1 MKKRMICYVS
11 MLFLTILLLA
21 YGGKSEAQ
29 NSVEGT
35 LTVNDETYELKH
47 AYVYQQ
53 DDEVVVALTDNPVT
67 QDNVP
72 FDLAD
77 LAYEG
82 EIHGVSLGLSKK
94 QKKVK
99 TDSVYHVVYHK
110 IFLGRGAL
118 KDPGKLTIN
127 KFNDKNLDAVLSVDK
142 PTTYELYAGSKK
154 PTYQYHAAFKVA
166 LIADGG
172 GSSMPVEVI
181 VTGDDTPAGKS
192 YASYYKAKLAGN
204 VEEMKKWVVK
214 SHVKDLDS
222 EMGKM
227 MVKMSMSTDPK
238 TINIVSTD
246 LSGDSAIL
254 MVKGKTDGKSSATG
268 HVKMVLEDGAWKVD
282 TDKWDLTK

>member
-1 MKKRMICYVS
+1 MKRRMICYVS
-11 MLFLTILLLA
+11 MMFLTILLLA
-21 YGGKSEAQ
+21 YGGRSEAQ

-47 AYVYQQ
+47 AYIYQQ

-82 EIHGVSLGLSKK
+82 KIHGVSFGLSKK

-127 KFNDKNLDAVLSVDK
+127 RFDEKTLEAVLSIDK
-142 PTTYELYAGSKK
+142 PTVYELYAGSNK

-166 LIADGG
+166 LAAGEE
-172 GSSMPVEVI
+172 GSSKPAEVTI
-181 VTGDDTPAGKS
+181 TGDDTPAGKS

-204 VEEMKKWVVK
+204 VGEMKKWVAK

-227 MVKMSMSTDPK
+227 MVKMSMNTDPK

-246 LSGDSAIL
+246 VSGDSAIL
-254 MVKGKTDGKSSATG
+254 TVKGKTGAQSSATG
-268 HVKMVLEDGAWKVD
+268 NVKMVLEDGEWKVD

>member
-1 MKKRMICYVS
+1 MVKKSCKEQPETEVPVKKECQP
-11 MLFLTILLLA
+11 FV
-21 YGGKSEAQ
+21 
-29 NSVEGT
+29 N
-35 LTVNDETYELKH
+35 LTVNNETYELKH

-53 DDEVVVALTDNPVT
+53 DDEVVVALTDNPVA

-82 EIHGVSLGLSKK
+82 KIHGVSLGLSKK

-127 KFNDKNLDAVLSVDK
+127 KFDEKTLEAVLSIDK
-142 PTTYELYAGSKK
+142 PTVYELYAGSKK
-154 PTYQYHAAFKVA
+154 PTYQYQAAFKMA
-166 LIADGG
+166 LIADEGT
-172 GSSMPVEVI
+172 SSMPEEVT

-204 VEEMKKWVVK
+204 VGEMKKWVVK

-227 MVKMSMSTDPK
+227 MVKMSMTTDPK

-246 LSGDSAIL
+246 VSGDSATL
-254 MVKGKTDGKSSATG
+254 NVKGKTGAQSSATG
-268 HVKMVLEDGAWKVD
+268 HVKMVLEDGEWKVD